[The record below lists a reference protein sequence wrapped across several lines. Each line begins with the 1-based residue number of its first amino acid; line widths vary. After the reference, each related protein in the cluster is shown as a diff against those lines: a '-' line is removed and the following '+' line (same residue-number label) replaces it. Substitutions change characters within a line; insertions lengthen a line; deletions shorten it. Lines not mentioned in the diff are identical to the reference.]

1 MCESK
6 CCCCAYQTPP
16 WWVTM
21 GFAPYSAYS
30 GQRPPAVQVPAP
42 PIGLPG
48 TGAIPPPTPPS
59 GGQPPGVGLLPN
71 VVPGLLDI
79 LNPFGLLTPL
89 LGMVRPK

>member
-21 GFAPYSAYS
+21 GFVPYSNYS

-48 TGAIPPPTPPS
+48 TGGVAQPSQPS
-59 GGQPPGVGLLPN
+59 GGQPSGGGPSVGN
-71 VVPGLLDI
+71 IIGDI
-79 LNPFGLLTPL
+79 LDPLGLLTNL
-89 LGMVRPK
+89 LGTVRPK

>member
-21 GFAPYSAYS
+21 GFVPYSAYS
-30 GQRPPAVQVPAP
+30 GQRPPSVQVPAP

-48 TGAIPPPTPPS
+48 TGTVTQPTQPS
-59 GGQPPGVGLLPN
+59 GGQSSGGGLLQTVGN
-71 VVPGLLDI
+71 VIGDV
-79 LNPFGLLTPL
+79 LNPLGALTHLL
-89 LGMVRPK
+89 